1 MESLFGSGQEL
12 TTLQMGFRAFV
23 MFIIALL
30 LVRIAGMRTFG
41 KNSAFD
47 VITSIMLGAVLAR
60 GIVGASPF
68 FSVVVAGLVMVLF
81 HRILGILTLHNE
93 WLEKMVKG
101 ENRLLFKDGKFNWK
115 RMKRSA
121 VSEADVME
129 SIRLEA
135 NVNSVD
141 EIEEARIENSGRISV
156 IKKKQTGEQN
166 QKIARTI
173 QGIKS

>member
-1 MESLFGSGQEL
+1 MESLFGSGEEL
-12 TTLQMGFRAFV
+12 TTLQMGVRAFV
-23 MFIIALL
+23 MFIIALV

-68 FSVVVAGLVMVLF
+68 FSVVAAGLVMVLF
-81 HRILGILTLHNE
+81 HRILGMMTLYNE

-101 ENRLLFKDGKFNWK
+101 ENRVLFKDGKFIWK

-121 VSEADVME
+121 VSESDVME
-129 SIRLEA
+129 SVRLEA
-135 NVNSVD
+135 NTTNVD
-141 EIEEARIENSGRISV
+141 EIEEARIENNGRISV
-156 IKKKQTGEQN
+156 IKKK
-166 QKIARTI
+166 
-173 QGIKS
+173 